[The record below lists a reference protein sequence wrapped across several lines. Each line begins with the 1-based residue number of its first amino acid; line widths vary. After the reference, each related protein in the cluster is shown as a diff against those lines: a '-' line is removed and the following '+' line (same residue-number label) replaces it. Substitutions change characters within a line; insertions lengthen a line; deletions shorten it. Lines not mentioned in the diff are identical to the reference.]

1 MVKITKQFYGG
12 AYNTIS
18 AEEKEKERNVS
29 IQPIPKQINMS
40 NNTNTN
46 NNIENNKKTIDKKN
60 KRISEEKLKRFVNFK
75 YL

>member
-1 MVKITKQFYGG
+1 MVNITKQFYGG

-40 NNTNTN
+40 NNSN
-46 NNIENNKKTIDKKN
+46 NNIEKNKNTIDKKN

>member
-1 MVKITKQFYGG
+1 MVNITKQFYGG

-40 NNTNTN
+40 NNSN